1 MVKILSLFF
10 SFLFFSDV
18 TLQKGIEYFNRR
30 SENAVGLQA
39 NAINVDKAILIFD
52 ELLKQNKDPKIAGG
66 YYMQCLNFKGRF
78 VYIQD
83 SEKKKAYLKTI
94 ELGND
99 LVKKFPLDGKIR
111 FELTSAIA
119 LLAEINGVMKS
130 IDDGVMA
137 KLLYHTKM
145 LIKTDSMYNN
155 GGGWKFDAGLN
166 YKTPY
171 VPVILTWP
179 NKKRA
184 ITVMKKVLKY
194 FPTDVGA
201 NFYYA
206 EALYENNQKKLAKI
220 YFEATVKFPSRK
232 DFLIEDEF
240 FKVKAKKYLAKL

>member
-1 MVKILSLFF
+1 MYKLLLIFF
-10 SFLFFSDV
+10 FFTTMPDD
-18 TLQKGIEYFNRR
+18 LQTGINYFNAR
-30 SENAVGLQA
+30 SENAKGLQA
-39 NAINVDKAILIFD
+39 NSINVDKAILVF
-52 ELLKQNKDPKIAGG
+52 ESLVKQNKHLQVAGG
-66 YYMQCLNFKGRF
+66 YCLQCYNFKGRF
-78 VYIQD
+78 VFIND
-83 SEKKKAYLKTI
+83 NDKKKTYAKTI

-99 LVKKFPLDGKIR
+99 LVKKFPKDGKIR

-119 LLAEINGVMKS
+119 LSAEINGIMKS
-130 IDDGVMA
+130 IDDEVMT
-137 KLLYHTKM
+137 KLIFHTKM
-145 LIKTDSMYNN
+145 LIETDSMYNN

-171 VPVILTWP
+171 IPLIMTWP
-179 NKKRA
+179 DKDKAVA
-184 ITVMKKVLKY
+184 IMKKALKY

-232 DFLIEDEF
+232 DFMIEDEF

>member
-1 MVKILSLFF
+1 MIKLIVLLSSFF
-10 SFLFFSDV
+10 AVYDD
-18 TLQKGIEYFNRR
+18 LQTGINYFNAR
-30 SENAVGLQA
+30 SENAKGLQA

-52 ELLKQNKDPKIAGG
+52 AQLKQNKNIQVAGG
-66 YYMQCLNFKGRF
+66 YYLQCLNFKGRF
-78 VYIQD
+78 VYFND
-83 SEKKKAYLKTI
+83 KDKKVVYSKTI
-94 ELGND
+94 ELGNY
-99 LVKKFPLDGKIR
+99 LLKMFPKDGKIR

-145 LIKTDSMYNN
+145 LILTDSMYNE

-171 VPVILTWP
+171 VPLLLTWP
-179 NKKRA
+179 DKDRA
-184 ITVMKKVLKY
+184 VSVMKHALGY
-194 FPTDVGA
+194 FPTNVGC

-232 DFLIEDEF
+232 DFIIEDEF
-240 FKVKAKKYLAKL
+240 FKVKAKKYLAKI